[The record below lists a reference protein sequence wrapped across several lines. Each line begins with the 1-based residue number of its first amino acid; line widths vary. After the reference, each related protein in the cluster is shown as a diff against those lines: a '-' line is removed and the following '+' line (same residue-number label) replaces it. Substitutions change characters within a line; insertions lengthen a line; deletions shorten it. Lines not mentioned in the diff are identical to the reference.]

1 MFPKLIPGHFQG
13 EVHPLA
19 GGKPGRFSQVQ
30 AHVRVVMPGEGP
42 AELLALLEGVL
53 RVGWGFLLVV
63 DDQETGAREDLPELG
78 VDIADGRTLRVF
90 QDMDLPEGIDDYQMG
105 FRALQVLPEIL
116 AELPPPVARDEHR
129 VTREVEVY
137 LWWQGCLTLK
147 AACDEG
153 EGGVYLDVEDWAFPF
168 GGMAEER
175 LSSGD

>member
-1 MFPKLIPGHFQG
+1 MFPKLIPGHLKGQ
-13 EVHPLA
+13 VHA
-19 GGKPGRFSQVQ
+19 FPGMEARGFPQIQ
-30 AHVRVVMPGEGP
+30 AHVRVVMPGEGST
-42 AELLALLEGVL
+42 ELLTLLEGVL

-63 DDQETGAREDLPELG
+63 DDQETSSGEGLPELG
-78 VDIADGRTLRVF
+78 VDVTDGRALRIF

-116 AELPPPVARDEHR
+116 GKLSAPVATDQDR